1 MLSMVLMR
9 FLNLQSLSHCFYME
23 YTSLISSKDE
33 DTTRWLLAR
42 SMTDARYYRIVH
54 EDD

>member
-9 FLNLQSLSHCFYME
+9 FLNLQSLSHCFCME
-23 YTSLISSKDE
+23 YTSIIISRDDS
-33 DTTRWLLAR
+33 TNRWLLAR
-42 SMTDARYYRIVH
+42 NMTDARYYRIVH